1 MEIISPKKAML
12 SLVVFENTQTW
23 MFLIFKINLANDN
36 ISQIFEIISKEQ
48 KKYFFLV
55 TLTST
60 F

>member
-12 SLVVFENTQTW
+12 SLVVFEYTQTW
-23 MFLIFKINLANDN
+23 MFFIFKINLANDN

-48 KKYFFLV
+48 KKHFFLV